1 MKIIKKIW
9 NVFFIILS
17 ISALIG
23 FVIIPFLTCER
34 FNILLQI
41 IWYLSSGILIINACL
56 PRKNKEQKTNY
67 TELPKTFTGLLKFIG
82 DSFSNVAG
90 LSLVIFFSS
99 MFIINNYELQF
110 YDISWM
116 IFVLL
121 VVAFIGS
128 IYVIYKYRNIFNN

>member
-17 ISALIG
+17 MSALIG

-34 FNILLQI
+34 FNILFQI
-41 IWYLSSGILIINACL
+41 IWYLSSAILFINARL
-56 PRKNKEQKTNY
+56 TRKNKEQKTNY
-67 TELPKTFTGLLKFIG
+67 TEIPKTFTRLLKFIY
-82 DSFSNVAG
+82 DSFSNVAE
-90 LSLVIFFSS
+90 LSLVILFSS

-110 YDISWM
+110 YDITWM

-121 VVAFIGS
+121 LVQ
-128 IYVIYKYRNIFNN
+128 